1 MRRRTIFFITTFIVL
16 LVTFIL
22 FVRQEKVSD
31 DKKYN
36 DEMMDV
42 TGPGTDSVS
51 YGMYEPEGQ
60 LLDTLDI
67 GVIKNNEINKVLSF
81 SHYIDAER
89 KYTLL
94 LLANFKQIEFS
105 ADDHK
110 LANSYTFEMT
120 KDQVITLPI
129 KASLPKNVREI
140 AFVIVPEAKYHL
152 KDNDIDIATALQE
165 NFIMRYI
172 TKNASSYTIESEQ
185 MQLPTYKTDE
195 LTGEEIFMASGK
207 ISNKVLYTSKSQMP
221 VYLQVD
227 NTSEKKMNYALV
239 AFSEHEQQKLDGKHV
254 MYVSVENEKT
264 NVYKMKLPRVKEE
277 KNFQVMAFPVPFDNS
292 SKFEEV
298 NFRGY
303 SSIRTL
309 IQP

>member
-1 MRRRTIFFITTFIVL
+1 MMRRRTILFITTIIVL

-22 FVRQEKVSD
+22 FIRQEKISD
-31 DKKYN
+31 DTDYN

-42 TGPGTDSVS
+42 TGPGTDTVS
-51 YGMYEPEGQ
+51 YGLYEPEGK

-67 GVIKNNEINKVLSF
+67 GFIENNQMTKVLSF
-81 SHYIDAER
+81 SHYIDADR

-105 ADDHK
+105 AADHRPAK
-110 LANSYTFEMT
+110 SYTFKMT

-129 KASLPKNVREI
+129 KAALPKNVGEI

-152 KDNDIDIATALQE
+152 KDKDIDIATGLQE

-172 TKNASSYTIESEQ
+172 TKNASSYKIDSEQ
-185 MQLPTYKTDE
+185 PPTYKTDE

-207 ISNKVLYTSKSQMP
+207 MSNKVLYTSKSQMP

-227 NTSEKKMNYALV
+227 NSREKKMNYALV
-239 AFSEHEQQKLDGKHV
+239 AFSEHEQQKIDGKHV
-254 MYVSVENEKT
+254 LHVSVENEKT
-264 NVYKMKLPRVKEE
+264 NVYKIKLPRVEKE
-277 KNFQVMAFPVPFDNS
+277 KNFQVIAFPAPFDHS
-292 SKFEEV
+292 ATFEEV
-298 NFRGY
+298 NFKGY

>member
-1 MRRRTIFFITTFIVL
+1 MRRRTTLFITTSILL

-31 DKKYN
+31 EKEYN

-42 TGPGTDSVS
+42 TGPGTETVS
-51 YGMYEPEGQ
+51 YGIYEPEGQ
-60 LLDTLDI
+60 LLDKLDI
-67 GVIKNNEINKVLSF
+67 GVIKNNQINKVLSF
-81 SHYIDAER
+81 SHYIDADR

-105 ADDHK
+105 ADDQRP
-110 LANSYTFEMT
+110 ANSYTFEMT

-129 KASLPKNVREI
+129 KAILPKNVGEI
-140 AFVIVPEAKYHL
+140 AFVVVPEAKYHL
-152 KDNDIDIATALQE
+152 KDNDIDIATGLQE

-172 TKNASSYTIESEQ
+172 TKNASSYKIRSEQ
-185 MQLPTYKTDE
+185 PPIYKTDE
-195 LTGEEIFMASGK
+195 LTGEEIFMASAK

-221 VYLQVD
+221 VYLQID
-227 NTSEKKMNYALV
+227 NTSDVKMNYALV
-239 AFSEHEQQKLDGKHV
+239 AFLEHEQQKLDGKHV
-254 MYVSVENEKT
+254 MYVSVEKEKT

-277 KNFQVMAFPVPFDNS
+277 KNFQVIAFPAPFDNS
-292 SKFEEV
+292 SKFEQV